1 MPRWIRDLTFFVLGM
16 FVMAFFF
23 LVLVV
28 VAEELLDALDDLFE
42 SFARDSSTKGGETL
56 WTR

>member
-42 SFARDSSTKGGETL
+42 SFWGFFNQRG
-56 WTR
+56 